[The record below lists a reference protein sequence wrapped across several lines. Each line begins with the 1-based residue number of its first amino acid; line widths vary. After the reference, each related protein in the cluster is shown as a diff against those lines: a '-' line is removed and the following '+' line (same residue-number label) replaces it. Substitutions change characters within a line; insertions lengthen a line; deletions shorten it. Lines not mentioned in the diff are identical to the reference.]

1 MNICH
6 IKCSKFINNNDIEI
20 TFIFIFTVYTLVLQS
35 LNYQQKRAKL
45 LFWRFKLY
53 IKWCYRIVSSLEKIQ
68 KVKFQAL

>member
-20 TFIFIFTVYTLVLQS
+20 TFVFIFTVYTLVLQS

-45 LFWRFKLY
+45 LF
-53 IKWCYRIVSSLEKIQ
+53 
-68 KVKFQAL
+68 